1 MDGFMWG
8 LIVGLFV
15 GAPVGAGVICLC
27 VIARR
32 ADDSIEANR
41 PLKREELAE
50 MDLSVGRR

>member
-32 ADDSIEANR
+32 ADDSIDANR
-41 PLKREELAE
+41 DAG
-50 MDLSVGRR
+50 MDFATERRQGAA